1 MSTEGRA
8 EFDAILFAP
17 PAGGRATAETL
28 QAVAQS
34 EMEMFRGLQKALG

>member
-1 MSTEGRA
+1 MSSEER
-8 EFDAILFAP
+8 EQFDAILFQP

-34 EMEMFRGLQKALG
+34 EMAMFRGLQQVLK